1 MKTGKSSTALSFT
14 TWAVNR
20 LFLLVFLGELSLWLV
35 IGEID
40 QLGARKD
47 TCDCVVIFDRDGIKL
62 VVVASSL
69 SHSQTLKVRITV
81 ST

>member
-1 MKTGKSSTALSFT
+1 MKI
-14 TWAVNR
+14 VV
-20 LFLLVFLGELSLWLV
+20 LLVFLGELSLWLV

-62 VVVASSL
+62 VVVASSTG
-69 SHSQTLKVRITV
+69 HSQTLKGAHHRIDLIGPLLPP
-81 ST
+81 